1 MTNEAIGKFFNMS
14 YSAVSHCV
22 KSFKDKMGKDK
33 DLRRRFELVNSQF
46 KL

>member
-1 MTNEAIGKFFNMS
+1 MTNEKIGPFFNMS

-22 KSFKDKMGKDK
+22 KSFKEKMRKDK
-33 DLRRRFELVNSQF
+33 NLTRRFEKINSQF